1 MNCEESRLLLH
12 GYLDGELDPSRSLE
26 FESHLRGC
34 ERCQAEFRKYKTLGS
49 AIRGSGEYF
58 RAPENLRARIISEVR
73 GFDRPPAPRQRNLA
87 RWQVLAG
94 SIAAILVASFG
105 LNAIMARRSTESI
118 IAQEVVASH
127 ARSLMAN
134 HLVDVVS
141 SDRHTVKPWLDKNL
155 DFAPTVEDFAPRG
168 FALFGGRLDYLDH
181 RQVAA
186 LVYRHRQHVVNLFIW
201 PAGDAGDSGPHW
213 LTRQGYNIAYWT
225 ESGMNYWVIS
235 DADQS
240 GLSDF
245 VQMVRDA
252 SSHAQSK

>member
-1 MNCEESRLLLH
+1 MNCEESRLVLH

-26 FESHLRGC
+26 FETHLQGC
-34 ERCQAEFRKYKTLGS
+34 ERCKTEFGKYKALSSTIRNS
-49 AIRGSGEYF
+49 AQYF
-58 RAPENLRARIISEVR
+58 RAPEDLRSRIVSEMRGSGRSPVR
-73 GFDRPPAPRQRNLA
+73 LQRNLA
-87 RWQVLAG
+87 RWQVLVGAG
-94 SIAAILVASFG
+94 AAILVASLG
-105 LNAIMARRSTESI
+105 LNAIVAGRSTQSL

-155 DFAPTVEDFAPRG
+155 DFAPTVEDFAPHG
-168 FALFGGRLDYLDH
+168 FALIGGRLDYLDH

-201 PAGDAGDSGPHW
+201 PAANAADSAPHW
-213 LTRQGYNIAYWT
+213 LMQQGYNIAHWT

-235 DADQS
+235 DADRS

-245 VQMVRDA
+245 VEMVRSA
-252 SSHAQSK
+252 TPPTPK